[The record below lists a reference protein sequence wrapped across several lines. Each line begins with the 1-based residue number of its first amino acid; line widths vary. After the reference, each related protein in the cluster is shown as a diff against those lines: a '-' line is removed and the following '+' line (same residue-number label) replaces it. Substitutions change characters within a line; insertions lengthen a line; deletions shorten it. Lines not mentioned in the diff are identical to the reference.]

1 VQSQG
6 VSACPKHFAANNQET
21 ARTVNDSRVSERAL
35 REINLRAFETV
46 VREARPRNLMTSYN
60 RINGV
65 WGHYHYD
72 LVTTVLR
79 GEWGYEGNVVTDW
92 WMRMEPDPHF
102 PALRDSAYRVR
113 AQVDV
118 LMPGAEVHFGTTRDD
133 AIMDSLDRD
142 GGITLGEVQR
152 TARNVLRMLLERED
166 AVRRV

>member
-1 VQSQG
+1 MI
-6 VSACPKHFAANNQET
+6 
-21 ARTVNDSRVSERAL
+21 
-35 REINLRAFETV
+35 RESSPQNI
-46 VREARPRNLMTSYN
+46 MTSYN

-79 GEWGYEGNVVTDW
+79 GEWGYDGNVVTDW

-118 LMPGAEVHFGTTRDD
+118 LMPGSEVHFGTTRDD
-133 AIMDSLDRD
+133 AIMDSFRRED
-142 GGITLGEVQR
+142 GITLGEMQR
-152 TARNVLRMLLERED
+152 TAINVLRYLQRSGLPG
-166 AVRRV
+166 RRQG

>member
-1 VQSQG
+1 M
-6 VSACPKHFAANNQET
+6 
-21 ARTVNDSRVSERAL
+21 
-35 REINLRAFETV
+35 
-46 VREARPRNLMTSYN
+46 REARPLNLMTSYN

-79 GEWGYEGNVVTDW
+79 GEWGYDGSVVTDW
-92 WMRMEPDPHF
+92 WMQSAPDPLF

-133 AIMDSLDRD
+133 AIIDSLSRED
-142 GGITLGEVQR
+142 GLTLGELQR
-152 TARNVLRMLLERED
+152 TAGNVLRYLARSRGVEPR
-166 AVRRV
+166 